1 MTKPISTEYAAPNNA
16 TVEIP
21 VIEIRPS
28 ALNPRKHF
36 AEASLE
42 ELTNSIRV
50 FGVEQAI
57 TVRPTDEEGM
67 PFEIVMGE
75 RRWRAACAAG
85 LTTIPARVA
94 PCTDEELVS
103 RALVENLVRSDLS
116 CMEIAHG
123 YKALSD
129 KGWTQEKIAQQFST
143 DQPQVSL
150 LLGLLKLPEYVQ
162 GLLESQRLSKSH
174 GFALLT
180 IADEQQACSWLAKVA
195 IDESLSE
202 KELRDRVR
210 AKRQELDDKKQQPRL
225 PLEGAG
231 KVTTTKTTTE
241 TTTTPAAPPVELP
254 SSGKPAPEVK
264 ENYTPADA
272 KKEFEASQN
281 PDPDVP
287 RLSELPSSSL
297 ADLPAPSPEATGAVV
312 PVPVAPAKELGSSAK
327 DEPLKQA
334 AAPVAATGKSVG
346 VHIDQRWDDW
356 LWEHDLET
364 VDAALEQLATLRQ
377 RPQLSAMAHKCLK
390 AICPEGLELSTF
402 LEDVLI
408 GRARTE
414 GIDINTLIEIPE

>member
-36 AEASLE
+36 SEGAMEDLV
-42 ELTNSIRV
+42 NSVRLL
-50 FGVEQAI
+50 GVEQAI
-57 TVRPTDEEGM
+57 TVRPTGEQAT

-75 RRWRAACAAG
+75 RRWRAATAAG
-85 LTTIPARVA
+85 LATIPARVKSYS
-94 PCTDEELVS
+94 DEELVS
-103 RALVENLVRSDLS
+103 SALTENLVRSDLS

-123 YKALSD
+123 YKVLVD
-129 KGWTQEKIAQQFST
+129 QGWLQEKIAAQFST
-143 DQPQVSL
+143 EQSQVSQSQVSL

-180 IADEQQACSWLAKVA
+180 IADEQQACSWLAKCAV
-195 IDESLSE
+195 DETLSE

-210 AKRQELDDKKQQPRL
+210 SKRQELDDKKQQPRL

-241 TTTTPAAPPVELP
+241 TTSTPAAP
-254 SSGKPAPEVK
+254 SKPAPEVK
-264 ENYTPADA
+264 EGYTPADA
-272 KKEFEASQN
+272 KREFEVSQKQ
-281 PDPDVP
+281 DPDVP
-287 RLSELPSSSL
+287 RL
-297 ADLPAPSPEATGAVV
+297 ADLPAPPAEATGGSLEAADAPAAA
-312 PVPVAPAKELGSSAK
+312 PVPVAPTKAK
-327 DEPLKQA
+327 DEPLKQSG
-334 AAPVAATGKSVG
+334 APVAATGKSVG

-356 LWEHDLET
+356 LWENELET

-390 AICPEGLELSTF
+390 AICPEGLEPATF

-414 GIDINTLIEIPE
+414 NIDINTLIEIPE